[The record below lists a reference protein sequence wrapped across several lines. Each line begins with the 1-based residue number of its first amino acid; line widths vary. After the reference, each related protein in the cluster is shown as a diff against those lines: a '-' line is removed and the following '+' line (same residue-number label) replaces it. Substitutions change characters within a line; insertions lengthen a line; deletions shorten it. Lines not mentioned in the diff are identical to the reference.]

1 MRYSLAALAA
11 AFVLVGAPARGAAQ
25 SGCERELKA
34 PEPGEWAEYESEI
47 EGEHVVMRYSR
58 LPQQAEGDSSNVWLE
73 ISVNKGKK
81 AKDATI
87 YQVLVP
93 EFPFRTEQV
102 QELVFKAGESKATKP
117 GPMMM
122 RVIGPGLGKSGA
134 LKPADVCEKVTL
146 VGNERLTV
154 QGGTFSTRHY
164 KYDQGT
170 DPYETWVSAEVPFG
184 LVKFTGRRFTMELS
198 RSGKDAKSSIKETPE
213 EAP

>member
-11 AFVLVGAPARGAAQ
+11 TAVLAGMPVRGAAQ

-34 PEPGEWAEYESEI
+34 PEPGQWAEYESEI
-47 EGEHVVMRYSR
+47 EGEHVIMRYAR
-58 LPQQAEGDSSNVWLE
+58 LPQQPTDSGNVWIE
-73 ISVNKGKK
+73 VSMNKGKK
-81 AKDATI
+81 AKDAVI

-93 EFPFRTEQV
+93 GFPFRAEEA
-102 QELVFKAGESKATKP
+102 QEVVYKAGEKSKATKV

-122 RVIGPGLGKSGA
+122 RMVGPGLQKSGA
-134 LKPADVCEKVTL
+134 LKPAEVCDKVTL
-146 VGNERLTV
+146 VGNQRQQV

-164 KYDQGT
+164 KYDQGS

-184 LVKFTGRRFTMELS
+184 LVKYTGRRFTMELS
-198 RSGKDAKSSIKETPE
+198 RSGKDAKSSITETPE